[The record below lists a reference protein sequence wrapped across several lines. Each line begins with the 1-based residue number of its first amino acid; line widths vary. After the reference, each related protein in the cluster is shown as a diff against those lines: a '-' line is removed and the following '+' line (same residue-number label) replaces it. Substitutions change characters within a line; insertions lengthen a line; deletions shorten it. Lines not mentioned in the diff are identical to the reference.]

1 MIVFRE
7 VTVGGNHRLH
17 SCGPSRDDVTL
28 GIADVHAMI
37 RRHAGHCRSVQQGQ
51 GMGLAFVDRVAA
63 YDAAGA
69 TAQAELL
76 QQRVGEPA
84 RLVRHDAPGQV
95 LGLEGSQHLLE
106 AREQSGA
113 CRQVRE

>member
-1 MIVFRE
+1 M
-7 VTVGGNHRLH
+7 TD
-17 SCGPSRDDVTL
+17 GPEGASRDDVTL

-37 RRHAGHCRSVQQGQ
+37 RRHPGHCRSMQQGQ

-63 YDAAGA
+63 YHAAGA

-76 QQRVGEPA
+76 QQRAGEPA
-84 RLVRHDAPGQV
+84 RLVRHDAPGQI

-113 CRQVRE
+113 ADEIR